1 MKKEVINDI
10 EMSDH
15 QLNKESIL
23 SVKVIAKYRL
33 INNDVILNKSNLFY
47 GIVIMKGN
55 KVFHRPVYPY
65 VNNPKDRHVLES
77 FIDMYEEKLLSF
89 YRYGH
94 NYNLGLSLF
103 GIDCQNIERDSWFKR
118 GLVIF

>member
-33 INNDVILNKSNLFY
+33 INNDVI
-47 GIVIMKGN
+47 
-55 KVFHRPVYPY
+55 
-65 VNNPKDRHVLES
+65 
-77 FIDMYEEKLLSF
+77 
-89 YRYGH
+89 
-94 NYNLGLSLF
+94 
-103 GIDCQNIERDSWFKR
+103 
-118 GLVIF
+118 

>member
-1 MKKEVINDI
+1 MIKEVVGEPVMLSEEKKSND
-10 EMSDH
+10 
-15 QLNKESIL
+15 LSI
-23 SVKVIAKYRL
+23 KIIKKYRFVGGD
-33 INNDVILNKSNLFY
+33 IIIDEDNTFY
-47 GIVIMKGN
+47 GIVVMKGN
-55 KVFHRPVYPY
+55 QEFYRPVYPY
-65 VNNPKDRHVLES
+65 VSNLKDRHVLES

-118 GLVIF
+118 GLVIY